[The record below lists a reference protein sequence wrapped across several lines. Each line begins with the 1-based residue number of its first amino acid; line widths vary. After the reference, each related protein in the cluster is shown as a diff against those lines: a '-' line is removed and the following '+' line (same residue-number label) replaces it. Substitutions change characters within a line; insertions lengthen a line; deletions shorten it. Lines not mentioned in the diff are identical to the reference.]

1 MAVTKILPITV
12 NLWYSVTYAAN
23 EKKTN
28 LDGVIDYV
36 INPNKSE
43 QRLMQSCLNCSS
55 LKSAYS
61 EMKETKER
69 WDKTDG
75 VLGYHFIQSFKH
87 GEITP
92 EQAHA
97 IGIQFAKECFGED
110 YEVVIGTH
118 LDTKHIHNHIVI
130 NSVSCIDGR
139 KYHSSPE
146 SYYNRIRIKSDNL
159 CKENNLS
166 VIDNPKGKGKH
177 YGEWRAEKEG
187 RPTIRGQFREELDEI
202 IKCSYTMKD
211 FWRNLEERG
220 YVIKRRQG
228 KYAHVSVLPPYGKY
242 PMRFDRLGKG
252 YTLDDIKE
260 RIIAARNGI
269 KTATPTEIK
278 KAFDFEKAYKHIEP
292 TKLKGFK
299 ALYYH
304 YLYLFGKIQKKQTPQ
319 RVSFFMRDEL
329 IKFDRYQKQFKFLYE
344 YNIET
349 VADLTDHHSL
359 IKVKIDELTNERK
372 ELYARRTPE
381 NKDEVKEK
389 AKEIN
394 RALRMLRSELRMC
407 EKIYGDA
414 VVIEEKKKMAEE
426 LIKKAE
432 LEVDENEHK
441 RRSR

>member
-1 MAVTKILPITV
+1 MAITKVIPINK

-23 EKKTN
+23 EKKTD

-36 INPNKSE
+36 INPNKAE

-55 LKSAYS
+55 LKSAYR

-69 WDKTDG
+69 WDKSDG
-75 VLGYHFIQSFKH
+75 VLGYHFIQSFKP
-87 GEITP
+87 GEVTP

-97 IGIQFAKECFGED
+97 IGVQFAKECFGTD
-110 YEVVIGTH
+110 FEVVIGTH
-118 LDTKHIHNHIVI
+118 LDTQHLHNHIVI
-130 NSVSCIDGR
+130 NSVSCIDGK

-146 SYYNRIRIKSDNL
+146 SYYNRIRLTSDRL

-166 VIDNPKGKGKH
+166 VIDKPKGKGKH

-187 RPTIRGQFREELDEI
+187 RPTIRGQLREELDEI
-202 IKCSYTMKD
+202 IKSSYTMKE
-211 FWRNLEERG
+211 FWKNLEQRG

-228 KYAHVSVLPPYGKY
+228 KYAHPSVLPPYGKY
-242 PMRFDRLGKG
+242 PIRFDGLGKG
-252 YTLDDIKE
+252 YSLNDIQE

-269 KTATPTEIK
+269 KTATPTELK
-278 KAFDFEKAYKHIEP
+278 KGFDFEKAYKHIEP
-292 TKLKGFK
+292 KKLKGFA

-304 YLYLFGKIQKKQTPQ
+304 YLYLFGKIKKKQTPQ

-344 YNIET
+344 NNIET
-349 VADLTDHHSL
+349 VADLTDRHSL
-359 IKVKIDELTNERK
+359 TKVKINELTEERK
-372 ELYARRTPE
+372 VLYAQRTEE

-389 AKEIN
+389 AAEIN
-394 RALRMLRSELRMC
+394 IALRLLRSELRMC
-407 EKIYGDA
+407 ENIYGDA
-414 VVIEEKKKMAEE
+414 LVIEEKQKQADE
-426 LIKKAE
+426 LIKQAE
-432 LEVDENEHK
+432 LEVNENEHK

>member
-1 MAVTKILPITV
+1 MAITKIIPINK

-23 EKKTN
+23 EKKTD

-36 INPNKSE
+36 INPNKAE

-55 LKSAYS
+55 LKAAYR

-69 WDKTDG
+69 WDKPDG
-75 VLGYHFIQSFKH
+75 VLGYHFIQSFKP
-87 GEITP
+87 GEVTP

-97 IGIQFAKECFGED
+97 IGVQFAKECFGED
-110 YEVVIGTH
+110 FEVVIGTH
-118 LDTKHIHNHIVI
+118 LDTKHLHNHIVI
-130 NSVSCIDGR
+130 NSVSCVDGR

-146 SYYNRIRIKSDNL
+146 SYYNRIRLTSDRL
-159 CKENNLS
+159 CRENNLS
-166 VIDNPKGKGKH
+166 VIDKPKGKGKH

-187 RPTIRGQFREELDEI
+187 RPTIRGQLRAELDEI
-202 IKCSYTMKD
+202 IKCSYTMKE
-211 FWRNLEERG
+211 FWRNLEQRG
-220 YVIKRRQG
+220 YEMKRRQG
-228 KYAHVSVLPPYGKY
+228 KYAHPSVLPPYGKY
-242 PMRFDRLGKG
+242 PIRFDRLGKG
-252 YTLDDIKE
+252 YTLDDIQE

-269 KTATPTEIK
+269 KTATPTELK
-278 KAFDFEKAYKHIEP
+278 NAFDFDKAYKHIEP
-292 TKLKGFK
+292 TKLKGFT

-329 IKFDRYQKQFKFLYE
+329 IKFNRYQKQFKFLYE

-359 IKVKIDELTNERK
+359 TKVKIDELVNQRK
-372 ELYARRTPE
+372 ELYAQRTEE

-389 AKEIN
+389 AAEIN
-394 RALRMLRSELRMC
+394 IALRLLRSELRMC
-407 EKIYGDA
+407 ENIYGDA
-414 VVIEEKKKMAEE
+414 LVIEEKQKAAND
-426 LIKKAE
+426 LIKQAE
-432 LEVDENEHK
+432 LEVNENEHK

>member
-1 MAVTKILPITV
+1 MAITKIIPISK

-23 EKKTN
+23 EKKTD

-43 QRLMQSCLNCSS
+43 QRLMQSCLNCSN
-55 LKSAYS
+55 LKSAYR

-75 VLGYHFIQSFKH
+75 VLGYHFIQSFKP
-87 GEITP
+87 GEVTP

-97 IGIQFAKECFGED
+97 IGVQFAKECFGED
-110 YEVVIGTH
+110 FEVVIGTH
-118 LDTKHIHNHIVI
+118 LDTQHLHNHIVI
-130 NSVSCIDGR
+130 NSVSCVDGK

-146 SYYNRIRIKSDNL
+146 SYYNRIRLTSDRL
-159 CKENNLS
+159 CRENNLS

-211 FWRNLEERG
+211 FWRNLEQRG
-220 YVIKRRQG
+220 YEIKRRQG
-228 KYAHVSVLPPYGKY
+228 KYAHPSVLPPYGKY
-242 PMRFDRLGKG
+242 PIRFDRLGKG
-252 YTLDDIKE
+252 YTLDDIQE
-260 RIIAARNGI
+260 RIIAERNGI
-269 KTATPTEIK
+269 KTATPTQLKNAI
-278 KAFDFEKAYKHIEP
+278 DFSKAYKHIEP
-292 TKLKGFK
+292 TKLKGFT

-304 YLYLFGKIQKKQTPQ
+304 YLYLFGKIKKKQTPQ

-329 IKFDRYQKQFKFLYE
+329 IKFDRYQKQFHFLYAN
-344 YNIET
+344 NIET

-359 IKVKIDELTNERK
+359 TKVKIDDLTEQRK
-372 ELYARRTPE
+372 ALYAKRTEE

-389 AKEIN
+389 AAEIN
-394 RALRMLRSELRMC
+394 VALRLLRSELRMC
-407 EKIYGDA
+407 ENIYSDA
-414 VVIEEKKKMAEE
+414 LTIEEKQKAAND
-426 LIKKAE
+426 LIKQAE
-432 LEVDENEHK
+432 MEVNANEHK

>member
-1 MAVTKILPITV
+1 MAITKIIPINK

-23 EKKTN
+23 EKKTD

-55 LKSAYS
+55 LKSAYR

-75 VLGYHFIQSFKH
+75 VLGYHFIQSFKP
-87 GEITP
+87 GEVTP

-97 IGIQFAKECFGED
+97 IGVQFAKECFGED
-110 YEVVIGTH
+110 FEVVIGTH
-118 LDTKHIHNHIVI
+118 LDTKHLHNHIVI
-130 NSVSCIDGR
+130 NSVSCVDGK

-146 SYYNRIRIKSDNL
+146 SYYNRIRLTSDRL

-166 VIDNPKGKGKH
+166 VIDKPKGKGKH

-187 RPTIRGQFREELDEI
+187 RPTIRGQLREELDEI
-202 IKCSYTMKD
+202 IKISYTMKD
-211 FWRNLEERG
+211 FWRNLEQRG
-220 YVIKRRQG
+220 YEIKRRQG
-228 KYAHVSVLPPYGKY
+228 KYAHPSVLPPYGKY
-242 PMRFDRLGKG
+242 PIRFDGLGKG
-252 YTLDDIKE
+252 YSLDEIQE

-269 KTATPTEIK
+269 KTATPTELK
-278 KAFDFEKAYKHIEP
+278 KAFDFDKAYKHIEP
-292 TKLKGFK
+292 AKLKGFT

-329 IKFDRYQKQFKFLYE
+329 VKFDRYQKQFKFLYE

-359 IKVKIDELTNERK
+359 TKVKIDELVNQRK
-372 ELYARRTPE
+372 ALYAQRTDE

-389 AKEIN
+389 AAEIN
-394 RALRMLRSELRMC
+394 VALRLLRSELRMC
-407 EKIYGDA
+407 ENIYSDA
-414 VVIEEKKKMAEE
+414 LIIEEKQKEANN
-426 LIKKAE
+426 LIKQAE
-432 LEVDENEHK
+432 MEVNENEHK